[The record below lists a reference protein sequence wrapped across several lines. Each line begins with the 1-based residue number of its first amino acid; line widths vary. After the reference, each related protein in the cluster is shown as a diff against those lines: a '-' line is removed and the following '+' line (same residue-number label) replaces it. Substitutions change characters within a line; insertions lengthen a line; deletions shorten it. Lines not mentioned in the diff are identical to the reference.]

1 MQITKLRRRIF
12 AATFAALMGLS
23 ATSAVHAYSVYR
35 SVTADG
41 GGVVVWTSQ
50 NFGVSAGPP
59 PPPPNPPRLPT
70 LSFFHYAD
78 DNAARAGLPNAQ
90 CFVKVDLGNLVNPL
104 VGTQVPVGAANIPVN
119 GAPGDNPRPFP
130 WNITFD
136 DDPPGHWSIAKSQI
150 QNPESSNA
158 AASRVAAAGF
168 QSLATTGGSGV
179 TVVNGLLHNCA
190 AQ

>member
-1 MQITKLRRRIF
+1 MKIIKLRSRIF
-12 AATFAALMGLS
+12 AAMLAALMGLGT
-23 ATSAVHAYSVYR
+23 TSSVYAYSVYR

-50 NFGVSAGPP
+50 NFGVSAGPLP
-59 PPPPNPPRLPT
+59 PPPLPPRLPT

-90 CFVKVDLGNLVNPL
+90 CFVKVDLGNLVNLL
-104 VGTQVPVGAANIPVN
+104 VGTQVPVGNVNIPVN
-119 GAPGDNPRPFP
+119 GLPADNPRPFP

-136 DDPPGHWSIAKSQI
+136 DDPPGHWSIAKAEI
-150 QNPESSNA
+150 QNPQSTNA